1 MSQALRR
8 RATEAPAPADTS
20 TTTRSSEPLV
30 AMPADSVAPQ
40 ATAPADSAAAAASGT
55 LETAPSTLSD
65 TTRPAPAGAGAGRDT
80 PADAPRPVDAF
91 VHAGSVIEAGIGG
104 RYLVTPRVRDVSGT
118 YDCEAVAQ
126 ALAAGRETLEVVAH
140 EPGSRRFALTTRD
153 VKGTLG
159 ADGWFTADPRSGT
172 TNNVN
177 WQFRMRGRFGPD
189 GFSAVS
195 ETYTEAILRWGRTQH
210 CVVTA
215 ELTGRRLRG

>member
-1 MSQALRR
+1 MLPAGESA
-8 RATEAPAPADTS
+8 APMRS
-20 TTTRSSEPLV
+20 GTTRPT
-30 AMPADSVAPQ
+30 MDGG
-40 ATAPADSAAAAASGT
+40 TAGDD
-55 LETAPSTLSD
+55 TLSD
-65 TTRPAPAGAGAGRDT
+65 ETLRAL
-80 PADAPRPVDAF
+80 AF

-118 YDCEAVAQ
+118 FDCDAVAQ
-126 ALAAGRETLEVVAH
+126 ALAAGRETLEVVTH
-140 EPGSRRFALTTRD
+140 EPGSRRFTLTTRD

-159 ADGWFTADPRSGT
+159 ADGWFTADSRSGT